1 MRGISLRSGPEISAD
16 DILLSTNGKQMLTG
30 DFQLPAEGISLED
43 VEKSLIRQ
51 ALDLAGGNRSKAA
64 RLLQVPR
71 HVLIYRLEKFSIS
84 Q

>member
-1 MRGISLRSGPEISAD
+1 
-16 DILLSTNGKQMLTG
+16 MLTG